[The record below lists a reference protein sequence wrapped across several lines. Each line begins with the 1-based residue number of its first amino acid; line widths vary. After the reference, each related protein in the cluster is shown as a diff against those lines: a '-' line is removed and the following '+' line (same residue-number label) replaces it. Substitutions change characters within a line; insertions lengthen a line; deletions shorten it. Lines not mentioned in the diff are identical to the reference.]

1 MTQYRVIAPL
11 VIAPDADG
19 KLHYHYAGAE
29 VETIE
34 ADAAK
39 RLVGEGLIEKV
50 RATGRSAAA
59 ATTAKTQASGKSEPK
74 KSGDSTPPSGDGPPP
89 LVAPDE
95 DWQAYAVTQGLT
107 EDEAKALSKADLV
120 ARFSQ

>member
-39 RLVGEGLIEKV
+39 RLTGEGLIEKV
-50 RATGRSAAA
+50 KATGRSAAP
-59 ATTAKTQASGKSEPK
+59 ASTSKAQTGVKSEPK
-74 KSGDSTPPSGDGPPP
+74 KTGDSTPPSNDGPPP

-120 ARFSQ
+120 ARFSK